1 MKRADSAKKSPEKH
15 FGQSDDFQEFVRT
28 EILRRSIND
37 VRHRAAE
44 LASPKKYEKVKSKV
58 AGNFESQK
66 QAKKR
71 NNRIAVLKA
80 KDELYTQQLLS
91 SHRFIGANGEYYV
104 FEEDFQNQ
112 KSPDN
117 RSDGRSIE

>member
-1 MKRADSAKKSPEKH
+1 
-15 FGQSDDFQEFVRT
+15 VR
-28 EILRRSIND
+28 N
-37 VRHRAAE
+37 RAAE

>member
-15 FGQSDDFQEFVRT
+15 LSESADFQEYIRT

-71 NNRIAVLKA
+71 NTKIAVLKA

-91 SHRFIGANGEYYV
+91 SHRFIGANGEY
-104 FEEDFQNQ
+104 FAME
-112 KSPDN
+112 
-117 RSDGRSIE
+117 